1 MAFSINGRI
10 YHSSLG
16 LALIILGPAGRGQLR
31 QGLGSHDIFTI
42 KSSASLGTLFF
53 HKYLGND
60 ILLDIYT
67 NIFIKVASCFH
78 GLLSSESLV
87 TIIIGL
93 VESLNT

>member
-16 LALIILGPAGRGQLR
+16 LALIVLGPAGRRQLR

-53 HKYLGND
+53 HKYFGSD
-60 ILLDIYT
+60 ILLDT
-67 NIFIKVASCFH
+67 GCFKALGRRNEAVNRGVL
-78 GLLSSESLV
+78 GL
-87 TIIIGL
+87 
-93 VESLNT
+93 

>member
-16 LALIILGPAGRGQLR
+16 LALIVLGPAGRGQLR

-67 NIFIKVASCFH
+67 NMTN
-78 GLLSSESLV
+78 ESFQRY
-87 TIIIGL
+87 
-93 VESLNT
+93 

>member
-16 LALIILGPAGRGQLR
+16 LALIVLGPAGRGQLR

-53 HKYLGND
+53 HIYLGSD
-60 ILLDIYT
+60 IIIDIY
-67 NIFIKVASCFH
+67 NRRVKMFILWFIFSFF
-78 GLLSSESLV
+78 
-87 TIIIGL
+87 
-93 VESLNT
+93 

>member
-16 LALIILGPAGRGQLR
+16 LALIVLGPA
-31 QGLGSHDIFTI
+31 GLGSHDIFTI

-67 NIFIKVASCFH
+67 NKSPLLGYSPCTPSSRVHCIVLNRSKV
-78 GLLSSESLV
+78 
-87 TIIIGL
+87 
-93 VESLNT
+93 